1 MRCELLGGI
10 YMYCNDHKIV
20 FFDIYCKDCK
30 HSEKNETEDPCNEC
44 VSYTVNINSHKPI
57 NFEKKE

>member
-1 MRCELLGGI
+1 
-10 YMYCNDHKIV
+10 MYCNDHKIV